1 MEILIFWD
9 AGAPP
14 GFQLPISREVS
25 NIMEMDVKVH
35 DNPLVVNGYTG
46 SRRQTDARV
55 VLDGIDIYKR
65 RLSVSKPV
73 LLVISQDIFMD
84 GKEFLFGLAR
94 PSTGSAVISSAR
106 LDNEFYGLTCND
118 DDLFD
123 RLCKEGAHE
132 LGHLFALDHCRETD
146 CIMFNPLTLD
156 DLDRKRR
163 AFCPGCREK
172 LEMSLKKDS
181 E

>member
-14 GFQLPISREVS
+14 GFQLPVSRELS
-25 NIMEMDVKVH
+25 NIMEMDVKVQ
-35 DNPLVVNGYTG
+35 DNPLVVIGYTG

-65 RLSVSKPV
+65 RLLISEPV
-73 LLVISQDIFMD
+73 LLVISEDIFME
-84 GKEFLFGLAR
+84 GTEFLFGLAR
-94 PSTGSAVISSAR
+94 PSTGSAVVSSAR
-106 LDNEFYGLTCND
+106 LDNAYYGRREDD
-118 DDLFD
+118 DDLLD
-123 RLCKEGAHE
+123 RMCKEGAHE
-132 LGHLFALDHCRETD
+132 LGHLFGLDHCPAAD

-163 AFCPGCREK
+163 AFCHNCREK
-172 LEMSLKKDS
+172 LENSVTRDA
-181 E
+181 

>member
-9 AGAPP
+9 DDAPP
-14 GFQLPISREVS
+14 GFQLPVSRELS
-25 NIMEMDVKVH
+25 NIMDMDVKVQ

-65 RLSVSKPV
+65 RLSVSDPV
-73 LLVISQDIFMD
+73 LLVISEDIFME
-84 GKEFLFGLAR
+84 GTEFLFGLAR

-106 LDNEFYGLTCND
+106 LDNAYYGRRGDD
-118 DDLFD
+118 DDLLD
-123 RLCKEGAHE
+123 RMCKEGAHE
-132 LGHLFALDHCRETD
+132 LGHLFGLDHCNQAD

-163 AFCPGCREK
+163 DFCPQCRK
-172 LEMSLKKDS
+172 QLEIGVAVNQ
-181 E
+181 